1 MPGEKYRIVLAKA
14 AQKDR
19 DKVKQHPTMRGKVDN
34 LLAILRENPWQNPP
48 PYEKLK
54 GDLAGMY
61 SRRIN
66 REHRL
71 VYQVYE
77 KENAVKILS
86 MWTHYEN

>member
-1 MPGEKYRIVLAKA
+1 MPGEYSIKISPTARKDKEKM
-14 AQKDR
+14 AQYPAMKKRVND
-19 DKVKQHPTMRGKVDN
+19 
-34 LLAILRENPWQNPP
+34 LLDILRVNPWQNPP

-71 VYQVYE
+71 VYQVFEQE
-77 KENAVKILS
+77 KIVRILA
-86 MWTHYEN
+86 MWTHYGN